1 MTMKQEVCK
10 RNMCDL
16 DKERNENMAID
27 IQKMEEDFNNFFNK
41 YKNCD
46 FEGATDEEDY
56 VADADEILA
65 RYEGLV
71 MSEEEKCALSRHCVL
86 LGCKIMMYTDNI
98 NGPKYYH
105 KAIGLQ
111 PDSYDVHWGY
121 YTTLEEIVENEEY
134 ATPELIQDAIDCLT
148 FCIDYC
154 DTPELCE
161 QYCVR
166 NRYVDLGR
174 VYMAAGEFVKAK
186 ECAEK
191 SLAIEFTE
199 FADKLLKRAE
209 KLVQMKEDK
218 DDFYKN
224 TFCDK
229 RC

>member
-1 MTMKQEVCK
+1 
-10 RNMCDL
+10 
-16 DKERNENMAID
+16 MAID
-27 IQKMEEDFNNFFNK
+27 IQKMNEDFNHFFDK
-41 YKNCD
+41 YRNCK
-46 FEGATDEEDY
+46 FEGAADEEEY

-65 RYEGLV
+65 RYEDAAV
-71 MSEEEKCALSRHCVL
+71 SEEEKQALSKQCGL

-105 KAIGLQ
+105 RAIALC

-161 QYCVR
+161 ENYVSS
-166 NRYVDLGR
+166 RYIELGR
-174 VYMAAGEFVKAK
+174 VYMAAGEFAKAK

-191 SLAIEFTE
+191 SLAFEYTDSAE
-199 FADKLLKRAE
+199 QLLRRASA
-209 KLVQMKEDK
+209 KCFSK
-218 DDFYKN
+218 
-224 TFCDK
+224 
-229 RC
+229 